1 MGCQQKRFDRSKVS
15 MRPRIFLE
23 GASPIP
29 LFDEYDI
36 KGIQMGTVDNILSQD
51 ESDRVYAIWLSLD
64 RRSAFHL
71 QKETVRHLGKRFQ
84 LVIDGQIIGVH
95 PIEKSVSNGILPFI
109 LSTQLNDSGAQYLYT
124 QLSQSIFNLQ
134 SELEISK

>member
-1 MGCQQKRFDRSKVS
+1 

-36 KGIQMGTVDNILSQD
+36 RGVQMGTVENILSA
-51 ESDRVYAIWLSLD
+51 EETDRVYAIWLSLD

-84 LVIDGQIIGVH
+84 LVVEGQIIGVH
-95 PIEKSVSNGILPFI
+95 PIEKSISNGVLPFI
-109 LSTQLNDSGAQYLYT
+109 LSTQLNNEGAQFLYS
-124 QLSQSIFNLQ
+124 QLSLSLQNLQ
-134 SELEISK
+134 AELESLK

>member
-1 MGCQQKRFDRSKVS
+1 

>member
-36 KGIQMGTVDNILSQD
+36 KGIQMGTVDNILSPD

>member
-1 MGCQQKRFDRSKVS
+1 MLDSACPK
-15 MRPRIFLE
+15 
-23 GASPIP
+23 PIILGGEATVYP
-29 LFDEYDI
+29 PWVK
-36 KGIQMGTVDNILSQD
+36 KGIQMGKVDNILSPD
-51 ESDRVYAIWLSLD
+51 ESDLVYAIWLSFD
-64 RRSAFHL
+64 RISAFHL